1 MQRASLPEECLGGAS
16 AVGSMPGDDPAQAAA
31 VVAGELGEP
40 PGLPAL
46 PELPWRG
53 PGADLVGRTAAL
65 LPDLPVDREPSGW
78 RLTGRPGRDVHR
90 ATSYL
95 SHDLD
100 AFEEALADRVG
111 PVKVALAGPWTLAA
125 SLQLPRGEPVLSD
138 EGARRDVGQALV
150 EAAALHV
157 AEVARRLPSSPVVLQ
172 LDEPSLPWVL
182 LGRVPS
188 FSGMRTIA
196 PVPEHEAT
204 ALLREVVER
213 VGVPVVLHCC
223 ADRPPVAL
231 ARAAG
236 VAGISIDLTL
246 VGPELDDEL
255 GEALE
260 DGVAL
265 LAGVVPSTD
274 ADLSEPADTV
284 EVVRRLWSRLGLDPD
299 VVPRPL
305 VTPTC
310 GLAGA
315 SPGHA
320 RRALALA
327 REAAGTLA
335 DDI

>member
-1 MQRASLPEECLGGAS
+1 MLGGAS
-16 AVGSMPGDDPAQAAA
+16 AVGSMPGDDPAEAAA

-111 PVKVALAGPWTLAA
+111 AVKVALAGPWTLAA

-138 EGARRDVGQALV
+138 PGARRDVGQALV

-157 AEVARRLPSSPVVLQ
+157 AEVARRFPGSAVVLQ
-172 LDEPSLPWVL
+172 VDEPSLPWVL
-182 LGRVPS
+182 QGRVAS
-188 FSGMRTIA
+188 FSGMRTID

-204 ALLREVVER
+204 ALLREVVDR

-223 ADRPPVAL
+223 AERPPVAL

-236 VAGISIDLTL
+236 VAGVSIDLTL

-260 DGVAL
+260 AGVAL
-265 LAGVVPSTD
+265 LAGVVASTD
-274 ADLSEPADTV
+274 ADVSDADLSDGAATV
-284 EVVRRLWSRLGLDPD
+284 EVVRRLWSRLGLDSD
-299 VVPRPL
+299 TVPRPL

-320 RRALALA
+320 RRALSLA
-327 REAAGTLA
+327 REAAATLA

>member
-1 MQRASLPEECLGGAS
+1 
-16 AVGSMPGDDPAQAAA
+16 MPGDDPAQAAA

-78 RLTGRPGRDVHR
+78 RLTGRPGRDVQR

-157 AEVARRLPSSPVVLQ
+157 AEVGRRLPGSAVVLQ

-188 FSGMRTIA
+188 FSGVRTIA

-236 VAGISIDLTL
+236 VAGVSLDLTV

-265 LAGVVPSTD
+265 LAGVVPSVD
-274 ADLSEPADTV
+274 VELSEPAATV

-299 VVPRPL
+299 TVPHPL

-310 GLAGA
+310 GLASA
-315 SPGHA
+315 SPGFA

-327 REAAGTLA
+327 REAARTLA